1 MSFYHELYHIYI
13 CILYHVIW
21 DDMGSYA
28 VGGGDDDDDVAIIN
42 NEQDLFVSCFWA
54 LYWRAGGL
62 VGW

>member
-1 MSFYHELYHIYI
+1 
-13 CILYHVIW
+13 
-21 DDMGSYA
+21 MGSYA
-28 VGGGDDDDDVAIIN
+28 VGGDDDDDDDDVAIIN

>member
-1 MSFYHELYHIYI
+1 
-13 CILYHVIW
+13 
-21 DDMGSYA
+21 MGSYA
-28 VGGGDDDDDVAIIN
+28 VGGDDDDDDDDDVAIIN